1 SGVMLDVKAWKRE
14 EHERVTGTGNEEVLG
29 NLRALLQCGK
39 LYELRTVV
47 VPGLFDYEGC
57 IRECARMLRPY
68 PEVRYKIIAFR
79 KNGVRAEYRDFE
91 SPTEEEMSRLLEIA
105 KSEGAAKVLTL

>member
-1 SGVMLDVKAWKRE
+1 MSF
-14 EHERVTGTGNEEVLG
+14 
-29 NLRALLQCGK
+29 
-39 LYELRTVV
+39 ELWW
-47 VPGLFDYEGC
+47 LFDYEGC